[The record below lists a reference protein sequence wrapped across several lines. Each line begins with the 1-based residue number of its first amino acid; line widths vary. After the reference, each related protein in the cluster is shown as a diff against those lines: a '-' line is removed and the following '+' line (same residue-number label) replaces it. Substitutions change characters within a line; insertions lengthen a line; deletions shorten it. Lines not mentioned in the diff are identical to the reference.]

1 MCCRADQ
8 QGRLIPQKG
17 RFMNQGSAST
27 GVLLI
32 SNQRL
37 LPYLMDAHR
46 RIFAADVGIN
56 RYIGS

>member
-1 MCCRADQ
+1 MPISKV
-8 QGRLIPQKG
+8 GHSPKE
-17 RFMNQGSAST
+17 RFMNQGSASA
-27 GVLLI
+27 GVLLV
-32 SNQRL
+32 SKQRL

>member
-1 MCCRADQ
+1 
-8 QGRLIPQKG
+8 
-17 RFMNQGSAST
+17 MNQSSTST